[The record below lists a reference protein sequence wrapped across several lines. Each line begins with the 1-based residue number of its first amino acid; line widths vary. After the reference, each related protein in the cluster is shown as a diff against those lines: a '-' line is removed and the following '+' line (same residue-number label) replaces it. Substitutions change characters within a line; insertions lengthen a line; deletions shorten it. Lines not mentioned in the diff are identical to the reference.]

1 MGVSNGAVP
10 GAIAIS
16 VTVTVTVNYQA
27 SVGGPGDDDDGG
39 ESDSPVDIGVVAGQ
53 IAGHQAAFVYGG
65 TVISCNRR
73 VVDGIDGDADGGS
86 GVEAAIADGVVEGVV
101 GGLGSVMAVAE
112 GAVGVQRQ
120 ESVGG
125 RIEHRR

>member
-1 MGVSNGAVP
+1 VGVSNGAVP
-10 GAIAIS
+10 GTIAIS
-16 VTVTVTVNYQA
+16 VTVNYQA

-53 IAGHQAAFVYGG
+53 IDGHQATFIYGG

-86 GVEAAIADGVVEGVV
+86 AVEAAIADGVVEGVV